1 MTALQLPRLGLLT
14 AMALG
19 VMAVFFLAIRLGA
32 SRARRRLAEK
42 TLKRAK
48 DAEEID
54 ERVRR
59 AGDADLDRL
68 LDRSQR

>member
-1 MTALQLPRLGLLT
+1 MIATQLPRLGLLT

-19 VMAVFFLAIRLGA
+19 VMAVFVLVIRLGA

-42 TLKRAK
+42 ALKRAK

-59 AGDADLDRL
+59 ASDADLDRL
-68 LDRSQR
+68 LDRSRR